1 MKVTAVRQHALS
13 LPEVTEEPHFEYSS
27 FRVRGKIFVTA
38 PPDQKHIHVFVGEEH
53 REAALA
59 IHPEFVEKLN
69 WGAKVVGLRI
79 RLSPANASVVK
90 QLVSEAWLRKAPKAL
105 QATFAGG
112 ASHSNY

>member
-13 LPEVTEEPHFEYSS
+13 LPEVTEQPHFEYSS
-27 FRVRGKIFVTA
+27 FRVRGKIFVTV
-38 PPDQKHIHVFVGEEH
+38 PPDQQHTHVFVGEER

-79 RLSPANASVVK
+79 RLSPAKVFVVK
-90 QLVSEAWLRKAPKAL
+90 QPVSEAWLRKAPKAL
-105 QATFAGG
+105 QAKVAGG
-112 ASHSNY
+112 APDSND